1 MTDDI
6 IPGCE
11 PFSSS
16 GSSMGVLVLHGFT
29 GNPYSM
35 RPLAERCARAGYS
48 VELPRLP
55 GHGTS
60 LEDLVPRRWSDFVE
74 VALGAFD
81 ELAQRCD
88 KVAVVGLSVGGGL
101 TALIAEERPSTA
113 GCVFINPMLKG
124 PGAEMEQGLR
134 DLIDSGLEVLA
145 TDGGSDIKKD
155 GTTEAKYD
163 GWPLLALQSV
173 IDGVGAVDANLASIT
188 APSLLLSSRED
199 HTVAP
204 DNGDEIVE
212 KSSGPV
218 ERIWLEESYHVATLD
233 NDQEIV
239 ESATIEFL
247 AKVLV

>member
-6 IPGCE
+6 MPGCE

-60 LEDLVPRRWSDFVE
+60 LEDLVPRRWPDFVE
-74 VALGAFD
+74 VALGAYD

-101 TALIAEERPSTA
+101 TALIAEERLSIA

-134 DLIDSGLEVLA
+134 DLIDS
-145 TDGGSDIKKD
+145 DIKKE

-163 GWPLLALQSV
+163 GWPLRALQSV
-173 IDGVGAVDANLASIT
+173 IEGVEVVDANLASIT

-204 DNGDEIVE
+204 ANGDEIVE

-233 NDQEIV
+233 NDQELV